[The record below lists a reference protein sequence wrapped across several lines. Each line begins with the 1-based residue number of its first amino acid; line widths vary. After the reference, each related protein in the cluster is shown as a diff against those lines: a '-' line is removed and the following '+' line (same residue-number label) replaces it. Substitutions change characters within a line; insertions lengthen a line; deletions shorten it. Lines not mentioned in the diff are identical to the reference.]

1 VRDGGRIAAAIEVL
15 DDMEAGHRPARI
27 ALKRWSDGARYAGA
41 KDRAFVSGLV
51 LDALRKRRSMA
62 WRMGMQTNRARVLGV
77 LRFGWDWPSDRLE
90 AAFGEDHGP
99 GALTADELDADIALD
114 DAPADVRGDYP
125 EWLDPLLARVYGDN
139 RAEEGAFLAARAPV
153 DLRVNTLKSTREAVL
168 QALEPIGAQPVE
180 ITPLAVRVPAP
191 DPAIRAPAAETF
203 PAFPQ
208 GWFEVQDVGSQLA
221 AACAGDVRGL
231 RVLDL
236 CAGGGGKTLALG
248 AAMDNTG
255 ALFAYDADARR
266 MKDLIP
272 RAQRA
277 GLTNLEVR
285 VPMER
290 EPFRGLEGGL
300 DLVFVDAPCSGSGTW
315 RRHPDAKWRLSPQQL
330 ERRMAEQDGVLDQA
344 ARLVRRG
351 GRIIYVT
358 CSLLAE
364 ENEDRVAAFLTRSP
378 GFSVQPAPFADL
390 ATPDGYLRLS
400 PRRAGTD
407 GFFAAVLERS
417 DNSR

>member
-1 VRDGGRIAAAIEVL
+1 VRDGGRIAAAINVL
-15 DDMEAGHRPARI
+15 DDMEAGHRPARM

-62 WRMGMQTNRARVLGV
+62 WRMGADTNRARVLGV
-77 LRFGWDWPSDRLE
+77 LRFGWDWPADRLE
-90 AAFGEDHGP
+90 AAFAEDHGP
-99 GALTADELDADIALD
+99 GALDPAELEADAPLA

-125 EWLDPLLARVYGDN
+125 AWLDPNLARVFGED
-139 RAEEGAFLAARAPV
+139 RAEEGAMLAARAPV
-153 DLRVNTLKSTREAVL
+153 DLRANTLKSDRTAVL
-168 QALEPIGAQPVE
+168 EALEPIGAGPVE
-180 ITPLAVRVPAP
+180 IAPLAVRVAAP
-191 DPAIRAPAAETF
+191 DPAIRAPAPETF
-203 PAFPQ
+203 PAFSY

-221 AACAGDVRGL
+221 AACAGEVRNQQ
-231 RVLDL
+231 VLDL

-248 AAMDNTG
+248 AAMANTG
-255 ALFAYDADARR
+255 QIFAYDADARR

-285 VPMER
+285 APMER
-290 EPFRGLEGGL
+290 EPFRGLFGAL

-315 RRHPDAKWRLSPQQL
+315 RRHPDIKWRLSPQQL

-344 ARLVRRG
+344 AGLVKSG
-351 GRIIYVT
+351 GRIVYVT

-364 ENEDRVAAFLTRSP
+364 ENEDRVAAFLARTP
-378 GFSVQPAPFADL
+378 GFAVQPAPFPDL
-390 ATPDGYLRLS
+390 ITPEGFLRLS

-407 GFFAAVLERS
+407 GFFAAVLER
-417 DNSR
+417 R